1 MGNEFIQCTKCK
13 VFGHERYGVKEEPY
27 CLKCW
32 LVTYYGI
39 LPKEMA
45 KIEEEIAKYRA
56 KGVNEGTLRDLVIS
70 TLRLKARLK
79 LNDMYERMEAAGW
92 NEVLARMATGKKG

>member
-1 MGNEFIQCTKCK
+1 MNTDNIQCTKCK
-13 VFGHERYGVKEEPY
+13 VFGQERYGTKEEPY

-45 KIEEEIAKYRA
+45 AIEEEIARYRA
-56 KGVNEGTLRDLVIS
+56 KGVNEETLRDLVIS
-70 TLRLKARLK
+70 TLRLKAKLR
-79 LNDMYERMEAAGW
+79 LNDMYERMKAAG
-92 NEVLARMATGKKG
+92 G